1 MENLFRKASK
11 ENGFLDLLQS
21 ISEDLNTIKKK
32 TDKQVFKDIIDE
44 IESFV
49 CRKLAAA
56 KQKEEVLKARKVW
69 IMCDFVTAEERLNL
83 DKKNVNT

>member
-49 CRKLAAA
+49 CRKLAAV
-56 KQKEEVLKARKVW
+56 KQKEETLKARKIW
-69 IMCDFVTAEERLNL
+69 ILCDFVTAEERL
-83 DKKNVNT
+83 DKEDKHANT